1 METEMIVLGR
11 CGGVVQKTAAKE
23 PETQM
28 CATQEMG
35 QSGEAQN
42 QHSG

>member
-1 METEMIVLGR
+1 MEIAIVVLGR
-11 CGGVVQKTAAKE
+11 FGGVVQKTAVKE

-28 CATQEMG
+28 CATQETR